1 MPPLQAT
8 IASGL
13 AGYELRSSLSR
24 SNVRRV
30 GDAGSREGSRMHV
43 PCPVPLQSPW
53 SPAGYQVVEMS
64 GAGPPVVGLAP
75 DSGNPPVV
83 RPALPPSSPV
93 GYTVVVTEKPPAGRA
108 PLVKSTAV
116 RSRSRK

>member
-30 GDAGSREGSRMHV
+30 GDAGSREGSRMQV

-53 SPAGYQVVEMS
+53 SPVGYQVVEVS
-64 GAGPPVVGLAP
+64 GAGPPLVGLAP
-75 DSGNPPVV
+75 ESGSPIGNAPVA

-93 GYTVVVTEKPPAGRA
+93 GYKVVV
-108 PLVKSTAV
+108 
-116 RSRSRK
+116 